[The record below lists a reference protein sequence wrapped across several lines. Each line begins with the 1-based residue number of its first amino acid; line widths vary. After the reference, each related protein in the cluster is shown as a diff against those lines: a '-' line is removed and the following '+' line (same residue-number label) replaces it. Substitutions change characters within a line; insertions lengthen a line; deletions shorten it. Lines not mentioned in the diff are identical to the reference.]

1 VSAMAGERAAVYL
14 PGLVTAARSFG
25 QVQRSRTLRDMSVE
39 EVLMPRGIELA
50 AHGHEDAQLCFV
62 LEGEYLESA
71 RGRAWRLQPGTAW
84 LRPAREQHSNIVAPD
99 QDALTLLVSFNRER
113 FGGCERADAGPRLVG
128 SLLLDELRAG
138 LIGELRRDDAG
149 TALAL
154 EGWALLLLTHAERAA
169 AGLGTGTGAAPP
181 WLRDAR
187 QVIEQSYRTRISLAS
202 VAASLGVHPAT
213 LAAAFRRYYQVSV
226 GEIIRELR
234 LRHAR
239 QRLRASRAPI
249 KQIAVEAGFYDQ
261 AHLGRCCKRR
271 FGLSP
276 GEIRRR

>member
-1 VSAMAGERAAVYL
+1 
-14 PGLVTAARSFG
+14 
-25 QVQRSRTLRDMSVE
+25 MSVE
-39 EVLMPRGIELA
+39 EVLMPRGVRLA
-50 AHGHEDAQLCFV
+50 THGHEEAQLCLV
-62 LEGEYLESA
+62 LEGEYLECA
-71 RGRAWRLQPGTAW
+71 RGRVWRLQPGTAW

-113 FGGCERADAGPRLVG
+113 FGDCARADAGPRLVR

-138 LIGELRRDDAG
+138 LVGELRRGDAS
-149 TALAL
+149 AAMAL
-154 EGWALLLLTHAERAA
+154 EGWALLLLSHAERAA
-169 AGLGTGTGAAPP
+169 VGLGTSAAPP

-187 QVIEQSYRTRISLAS
+187 RVIEQSFSQRVSLAR

-226 GEIIRELR
+226 GELILELR

-239 QRLRASRAPI
+239 QRLRTSRAPI

-261 AHLGRCCKRR
+261 AHLGRCFKRR
-271 FGLSP
+271 YGVSP
-276 GEIRRR
+276 GEMRRR